1 VGALTG
7 IIGGFVKMIKG
18 KLREVGNRSKIW
30 ENEIGKQVKQ
40 KREGDGHAME
50 QATTGANSQRTPSSL
65 SPHLSPAVN
74 LLRDANAG
82 QSVLH
87 KMCNCSWW
95 EWTKGSTLV
104 FWQWPAGD
112 QQRAAR
118 DRMDPYLQSKPPSFQ
133 QRVKRPKQEAFKL
146 LPPKFQAIL
155 ARGYVV
161 SNQDATEI
169 TELEDFIMSYID
181 YFRVDEVNDIRVLY
195 NGASCGLNDTVWAP
209 NF

>member
-1 VGALTG
+1 
-7 IIGGFVKMIKG
+7 
-18 KLREVGNRSKIW
+18 
-30 ENEIGKQVKQ
+30 
-40 KREGDGHAME
+40 
-50 QATTGANSQRTPSSL
+50 
-65 SPHLSPAVN
+65 
-74 LLRDANAG
+74 
-82 QSVLH
+82 
-87 KMCNCSWW
+87 
-95 EWTKGSTLV
+95 
-104 FWQWPAGD
+104 
-112 QQRAAR
+112 
-118 DRMDPYLQSKPPSFQ
+118 MDPYLQSKPPSFQ